1 MHFRQLYNLLSAGKG
16 QREFDPF
23 RTGVLGGPF
32 KRGMELKK
40 KKKKKKK
47 KQKNRLPV
55 PRPTGDWLVRRCL
68 LIHKR
73 DNVVSEHG

>member
-47 KQKNRLPV
+47 KNKKTVSRCRG
-55 PRPTGDWLVRRCL
+55 PRGTGWCA
-68 LIHKR
+68 
-73 DNVVSEHG
+73 GAC